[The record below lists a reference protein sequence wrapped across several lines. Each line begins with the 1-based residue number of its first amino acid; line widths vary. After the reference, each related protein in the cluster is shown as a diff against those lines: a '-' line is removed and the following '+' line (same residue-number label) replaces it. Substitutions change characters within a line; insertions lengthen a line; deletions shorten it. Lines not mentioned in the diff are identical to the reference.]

1 MANNRTSL
9 TLIGLA
15 ALAVLLVATNI
26 LATALLPGW
35 RLDLTQDRLYTL
47 SSGTKQVL
55 GDLPEPVTLRL
66 YLSQRLLRDVPGY
79 GPYAQRV
86 NDLLNEYAQLSR
98 GRLTV
103 ESFDPEPFTDVEDRA
118 VAAGLTGAPINQQG
132 DQVYFGL
139 VGTNTTD
146 DVETIPFFQTDRER
160 FLEYDLTRLV
170 NRLAHPKQHVVGLIS
185 SLPLMGDPM
194 QAMMGGAPSQPWL
207 VIDQIKQFFEVR
219 SLPTETTSIPKDVD
233 LLMVVHPASMS
244 EQTQYAIDQFV
255 LGGGKALIFVDPFAE
270 SAAAQ
275 MMQAMQR
282 GMPSPSPVSDL
293 PKLFKAWGLKLEP
306 NMVAG
311 DRRNAKRVSLGG
323 SSKIRAADYPAWIG
337 VPADDLNQDDAITA
351 QLQMINLATSGI
363 LTPTADASTKFEPLI
378 STSAQSQPIPVDKV
392 MGNPPDIMTLL
403 REFKPTGQSLTLAA
417 RITGPVKTAF
427 PDGAPKAEKSPDGKP
442 ADVKPAAAGL
452 TESKAP
458 IDVIVVADTDLLQDR
473 FWAQQS
479 DFFGERVTQESANN
493 AGFVVNSLDA
503 LTGSSG
509 LIGLRGR
516 GISDRPFTLIKDL
529 QDEADSRFA
538 EQEQALNDK
547 LKETEA
553 KLTQMRR
560 GQSGDAAVT
569 PEQQTAIDGFRADL
583 ARTRTALRDV
593 QHSLRAGI
601 DRVEDWVRF
610 TDIAAI
616 PALVAIAAVVLSV
629 LRARRRRRAHLA
641 RAV

>member
-1 MANNRTSL
+1 MTSNRTSL

-86 NDLLNEYAQLSR
+86 NDLLAEYAQLSR

-103 ESFDPEPFTDVEDRA
+103 ETFDPEPFTDVEDRA
-118 VAAGLTGAPINQQG
+118 VAAGLTGAPVIQQG

-207 VIDQIKQFFEVR
+207 VIDQIRQFFEIR
-219 SLPTETTSIPKDVD
+219 SLPADTTEIPKDVD
-233 LLMVVHPASMS
+233 LLMIVHPATMS
-244 EQTQYAIDQFV
+244 DQTQYAIDQFV
-255 LGGGKALIFVDPFAE
+255 LAGGKALIFVDPFAE
-270 SAAAQ
+270 SAASQ

-293 PKLFKAWGLKLEP
+293 PKLFKAWGVKMEP
-306 NMVAG
+306 NVVAG

-323 SSKIRAADYPAWIG
+323 SSKLRAVDYPAWIG

-351 QLQMINLATSGI
+351 QLQVINLATSGI
-363 LTPTADASTKFEPLI
+363 LTATADATTKFEPLI
-378 STSAQSQPIPVDKV
+378 STSAQSEPIPVDKV
-392 MGNPPDIMTLL
+392 MGNPPDIMSLL

-417 RITGPVKTAF
+417 RITGPVKSAF
-427 PDGAPKAEKSPDGKP
+427 PDGPPKPEAKTPDGKP
-442 ADVKPAAAGL
+442 ADAKPAAPAAAGL
-452 TESKAP
+452 TESKTP

-509 LIGLRGR
+509 LIGLRSR

-529 QDEADSRFA
+529 QDDADSRFA

-547 LKETEA
+547 LKATERQ
-553 KLTQMRR
+553 LTELRHGQAGARCSIRCAPISTGSKIRSASPISPPFR
-560 GQSGDAAVT
+560 GWSRS
-569 PEQQTAIDGFRADL
+569 PP
-583 ARTRTALRDV
+583 
-593 QHSLRAGI
+593 
-601 DRVEDWVRF
+601 WC
-610 TDIAAI
+610 
-616 PALVAIAAVVLSV
+616 
-629 LRARRRRRAHLA
+629 
-641 RAV
+641 